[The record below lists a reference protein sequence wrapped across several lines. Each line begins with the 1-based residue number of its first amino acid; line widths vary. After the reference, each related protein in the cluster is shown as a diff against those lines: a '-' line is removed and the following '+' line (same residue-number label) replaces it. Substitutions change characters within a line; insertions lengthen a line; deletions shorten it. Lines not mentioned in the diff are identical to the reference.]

1 MKRIHHLIFIISTIA
16 IFSMST
22 CGGGEISLDGSSWN
36 LNSYQ
41 SDVGEM
47 VSVLPGSTNTALFQ
61 GNHVSG
67 IAGCNNYSADY
78 QVDGKDLSFGPVATT
93 RKTCSDPS
101 GIMQQ
106 EGTFLSALSVVT
118 SYELVDNSLEMFD
131 NQGDSLLKFTRA
143 GE

>member
-1 MKRIHHLIFIISTIA
+1 
-16 IFSMST
+16 MSA
-22 CGGGEISLDGSSWN
+22 CGGTNLSLDGSSWN

-41 SDVGEM
+41 SDVGEL
-47 VSVLPGSTNTALFQ
+47 VSVLPGSTNTASFQ
-61 GNHVSG
+61 ANHVSG
-67 IAGCNNYSADY
+67 IAGCNNYSGDY

-106 EGTFLSALSVVT
+106 ENDFLSALSAVT
-118 SYELVDNSLEMFD
+118 SYELEDNSLEMFD
-131 NQGDSLLKFTRA
+131 SQGDSLLKFTRA